1 MLDNNVLHISV
12 YVLDDCIL
20 YSVIA
25 RIFDKLLFIAKNE
38 VLSDMPTV
46 PDSEAVPSVPEKMF

>member
-25 RIFDKLLFIAKNE
+25 RILFIAKNE
-38 VLSDMPTV
+38 VLSDMPTI
-46 PDSEAVPSVPEKMF
+46 PDFEAVPSVPEKMS